1 MKTFFSLILLL
12 FLSCNSK
19 QKQLEK
25 ALLKKE
31 GQVELDYFHLLD
43 QSSDKSYGFT
53 ESNPIKVGGRSE
65 SMGPKNERRFLSA
78 LKGPNGETVRFYREG
93 SCCLFE
99 TPNVEK
105 GMKGSLDTYKVYW
118 EDMTDDTLRIYINM
132 YDKDSL
138 MIPVGLTSK
147 N

>member
-1 MKTFFSLILLL
+1 MKTYLSLFLVL
-12 FLSCNSK
+12 FLSCDNK

-25 ALLKKE
+25 AVLEKE
-31 GQVELDYFHLLD
+31 EKIELDYFHLTN

-53 ESNPIKVGGRSE
+53 EANPIKVGGSSE

-78 LKGPNGETVRFYREG
+78 LKGPHGEKVRFYRDG

-105 GMKGSLDTYKVYW
+105 GMKGMLDIYKVYW
-118 EDMTDDTLRIYINM
+118 DDIADTLQIYINM
-132 YDKDSL
+132 YDRDSL
-138 MIPVGLTSK
+138 LIPVGLTSK

>member
-1 MKTFFSLILLL
+1 MKIYLSLILLL
-12 FLSCNSK
+12 FLSCNNK

-25 ALLKKE
+25 ALLEKGPFE
-31 GQVELDYFHLLD
+31 QDYFHLTV
-43 QSSDKSYGFT
+43 QSTDKSYGFT
-53 ESNPIKVGGRSE
+53 QSNPIKVGSRLE

-78 LKGPNGETVRFYREG
+78 LKGPNGETVRFYRQG

-105 GMKGSLDTYKVYW
+105 GFKGSLDIYKIYW
-118 EDMTDDTLRIYINM
+118 EDIADTLKIYINM

-138 MIPVGLTSK
+138 MIPSGLTSK
-147 N
+147 R

>member
-1 MKTFFSLILLL
+1 MKTFFPLILLF
-12 FLSCNSK
+12 FLSCNNK
-19 QKQLEK
+19 QKQLEE

-53 ESNPIKVGGRSE
+53 ESNPIKVGGSSE

-118 EDMTDDTLRIYINM
+118 ENMMDDTLRIYINM

-147 N
+147 K

>member
-1 MKTFFSLILLL
+1 MKRCLSLILLL

-25 ALLKKE
+25 ALLEKE
-31 GQVELDYFHLLD
+31 GPVELDYFHVTV
-43 QSSDKSYGFT
+43 QSLDKSYGFS
-53 ESNPIKVGGRSE
+53 ESNPIKVGGYSE
-65 SMGPKNERRFLSA
+65 STGPKNERRFLSA

-93 SCCLFE
+93 SCCFFE

-105 GMKGSLDTYKVYW
+105 GMRGLLDTYKVYW
-118 EDMTDDTLRIYINM
+118 EDMTGDTLQIYINM

>member
-1 MKTFFSLILLL
+1 MKTYFFLILLF
-12 FLSCNSK
+12 FLSCNNK
-19 QKQLEK
+19 QKQLEE

-31 GQVELDYFHLLD
+31 GRVEQDYFHVTA

-78 LKGPNGETVRFYREG
+78 LKGPNGEIVRFYREG

-105 GMKGSLDTYKVYW
+105 GMKGLLDTYKVYW
-118 EDMTDDTLRIYINM
+118 ENMTDDTLRIYINM

>member
-1 MKTFFSLILLL
+1 MDQLARRRNTLNKAK
-12 FLSCNSK
+12 NNK

-25 ALLKKE
+25 ALLEKE
-31 GQVELDYFHLLD
+31 GPIELDYFHITA

-78 LKGPNGETVRFYREG
+78 LKGPKGEKVRFYREG

-105 GMKGSLDTYKVYW
+105 GFKGSLDIYKIYW
-118 EDMTDDTLRIYINM
+118 EDMTDTLKIYINM

-138 MIPVGLTSK
+138 MIPSGLTSK

>member
-1 MKTFFSLILLL
+1 MKMYLSLILLL
-12 FLSCNSK
+12 FLSCNNK

-25 ALLKKE
+25 ALLEKE
-31 GQVELDYFHLLD
+31 GPVEMDYFHLTT

-65 SMGPKNERRFLSA
+65 GMGPKNERRFLSV
-78 LKGPNGETVRFYREG
+78 LRGPNGETVRFYRVG

-105 GMKGSLDTYKVYW
+105 GMKGSLDIYNVYY
-118 EDMTDDTLRIYINM
+118 EDIKDTLEIYINM
-132 YDKDSL
+132 YDRDSL
-138 MIPVGLTSK
+138 MIPLGLTSK
-147 N
+147 K